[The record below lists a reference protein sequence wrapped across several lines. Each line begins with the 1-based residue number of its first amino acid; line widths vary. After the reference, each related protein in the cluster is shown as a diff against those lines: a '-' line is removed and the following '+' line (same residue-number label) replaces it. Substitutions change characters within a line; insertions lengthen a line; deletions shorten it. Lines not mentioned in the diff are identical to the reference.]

1 MLNKKISLIVLI
13 GLLIQVNLGIGQNR
27 VNIAK
32 ANSIGLNL
40 TDLAYWSLQ
49 GKPVADSSIWIN
61 YKTTVSPADPALSI
75 TAEIASGQVPKGF
88 EIYIEVRPQRG
99 LSMGKHGTP
108 TGKVPLSHMPRVVI
122 QDMGNSD
129 TGRGVNMGHQVIVS
143 FEIVDF
149 SLIQP
154 GETSLYIQ
162 FTLNNK

>member
-1 MLNKKISLIVLI
+1 MLNKRISLLVLI
-13 GLLIQVNLGIGQNR
+13 GLSLHFCNAIGQNR
-27 VNIAK
+27 VDIAK
-32 ANSIGLNL
+32 TNSFGL
-40 TDLAYWSLQ
+40 DLSDLVYQSLR
-49 GKPVADSSIWIN
+49 GKTYADSSIWIN
-61 YKTTVSPADPALSI
+61 YKTTVSPSEPALSI
-75 TAEIASGQVPKGF
+75 TAEIASGQVPEGF
-88 EIYIEVRPQRG
+88 EMFIEVRTLKG
-99 LSMGKHGTP
+99 LSIGKYGKP

-129 TGRGVNMGHQVIVS
+129 TGRGVFMGHQVIVS